1 MIHKISNSVLIGLI
15 IIYIVVMMYALRM
28 TFATVNANTENNK
41 DSLVTLH
48 GNQEAI
54 VDNMFQLTEI
64 TEEMAHQIFINE
76 VEINRLKNELGMPND
91 ITNQAEEIFNVIAE
105 ENVE

>member
-28 TFATVNANTENNK
+28 TFATVNANTESNK

-91 ITNQAEEIFNVIAE
+91 ITNQAEEIFNVLAE

>member
-28 TFATVNANTENNK
+28 TFATVNANTESNK

-76 VEINRLKNELGMPND
+76 VETVSYTHLTLP
-91 ITNQAEEIFNVIAE
+91 TTVS
-105 ENVE
+105 V